1 MIVNLT
7 SIFVLL
13 TGLSILTISS
23 ILIIG
28 TTESYSQ
35 TDATKSQS
43 SINTVHIIKDA
54 SNSYALSSGSSHIGT
69 FDTSYMI
76 IGSIPSLKE
85 SKNLISSTITKDYAS
100 SPVIGYVIA
109 HKNKS
114 DSTSTTLAN
123 PFADKATINEKIKSK
138 ILTSIDSSQKLK
150 TAKAE
155 IKCNFGMEISDW
167 KCSTHSIL
175 D

>member
-7 SIFVLL
+7 SIFALL

-35 TDATKSQS
+35 TDVTKSQS
-43 SINTVHIIKDA
+43 APNTIHIIKDA
-54 SNSYALSSGSSHIGT
+54 SNSYALSSGSSHIGS

-76 IGSIPSLKE
+76 IGNVPSLKE
-85 SKNLISSTITKDYAS
+85 SKNLISSTITKDYDS

-123 PFADKATINEKIKSK
+123 PFVDKSTINEKIKNE
-138 ILTSIDSSQKLK
+138 IQTSIDSSQKLK

-155 IKCNFGMEISDW
+155 IKCIFGMEISDW
-167 KCSTHSIL
+167 KCSTHGLL

>member
-54 SNSYALSSGSSHIGT
+54 SNSYALSSGSAHIGT

-123 PFADKATINEKIKSK
+123 PFADKSTINEKIKSE